1 MSDFIVPPMTSLP
14 MISLPM
20 TSLPLN
26 LHPGLQVLHLPAGD
40 VWIQRDDLIHPIV
53 SGNKWRKLVGHLDQ
67 MSSEGKRILIT
78 FGGAYSNH
86 LVATA
91 VAAQAAGLRCIGVL
105 RGQEEMKNHYLD
117 IASGAGMEL
126 YGVSRTLYREKA
138 AALEQVLSKL
148 DLSSE
153 DVFVVAEGG
162 SGPLG
167 LIGFKDLVDD
177 WQKTGKRIEH
187 VFHASATGTTA
198 VGLRKALDESMMI
211 DNALNEVA
219 VHSILVLK
227 NSKEQFEFAQRHNV
241 ELSMVEGYEF
251 GGYAKS
257 TQALNDFVQS
267 VSVRN
272 SIAFEP
278 IYTGKALF
286 ALNDWMLAQKKIGE
300 LVRDP
305 VTGIYPVIFLH
316 TGGTLNYSGVTLP
329 VIES

>member
-1 MSDFIVPPMTSLP
+1 MSDFTVPPMK
-14 MISLPM
+14 
-20 TSLPLN
+20 SLPLN

-53 SGNKWRKLVGHLDQ
+53 SGNKWRKLTGHLEQ

-91 VAAQAAGLRCIGVL
+91 VAAESACFRCIGIL
-105 RGQEEMKNHYLD
+105 RGEEEMQNHYLD
-117 IASGAGMEL
+117 IAKAAGMEL
-126 YGVSRTLYREKA
+126 HGVSRALYRDKSA
-138 AALEQVLSKL
+138 TMDNVLQKLALTP
-148 DLSSE
+148 E

-167 LIGFKDLVDD
+167 LIGFRDLIND
-177 WQKTGKRIEH
+177 WQKSGKHIEH
-187 VFHASATGTTA
+187 IFHASATGTTA
-198 VGLRKALDESMMI
+198 VGLRKALDELSML
-211 DNALNEVA
+211 DPTLNEVA

-227 NSKEQFEFAQRHNV
+227 NLTEQMEFAQRHNAEISWV
-241 ELSMVEGYEF
+241 DGYEF

-257 TQALNDFVQS
+257 TAALNDFVQS
-267 VSVRN
+267 VSNRN

-286 ALNDWMLAQKKIGE
+286 ALNDWLISQKESDVLE
-300 LVRDP
+300 LDKESGVFS
-305 VTGIYPVIFLH
+305 VVFLH

>member
-1 MSDFIVPPMTSLP
+1 MAQSMTP
-14 MISLPM
+14 
-20 TSLPLN
+20 LPLN
-26 LHPGLQVLHLPAGD
+26 LHPGLEVLHLPAGD
-40 VWIQRDDLIHPIV
+40 IWIQRDDLIHPIV
-53 SGNKWRKLVGHLDQ
+53 SGNKWRKLTGHLNQ

-91 VAAQAAGLRCIGVL
+91 VAAQAAGLRCIGIL
-105 RGQEEMKNHYLD
+105 RGEEEMKNHYLD

-126 YGVSRTLYREKA
+126 HGVSRTFYRDKA
-138 AALEQVLSKL
+138 AALEQVLRNC
-148 DLSSE
+148 DLSPE

-167 LIGFKDLVDD
+167 LIGFEDLVDD

-198 VGLRKALDESMMI
+198 VGLRKALDQSTMN
-211 DNALNEVA
+211 DKALNEAA

-227 NSKEQFEFAQRHNV
+227 NLTEQLEFGQRHSA
-241 ELSMVEGYEF
+241 ELSLVEGYEF

-257 TQALNDFVQS
+257 NQALNDFVQS
-267 VSVRN
+267 VSILN

-286 ALNDWMLAQKKIGE
+286 ALNDWLIAQKEADALE
-300 LVRDP
+300 LDKESGVFP
-305 VTGIYPVIFLH
+305 VVFLH

>member
-1 MSDFIVPPMTSLP
+1 MSDFIVPPMA
-14 MISLPM
+14 
-20 TSLPLN
+20 SLPLN

-40 VWIQRDDLIHPIV
+40 VWIQRDDLIHPVV
-53 SGNKWRKLVGHLDQ
+53 SGNKWRKLVGHLAQ
-67 MSSEGKRILIT
+67 LSMEGKRVLIT

-91 VAAQAAGLRCIGVL
+91 VAAQASGLRCIGVL
-105 RGQEEMKNHYLD
+105 RGEEEMKNHYLE

-126 YGVSRTLYREKA
+126 YGVSRALYRDKA
-138 AALEQVLSKL
+138 AALDQILRKCDVSPE
-148 DLSSE
+148 E
-153 DVFVVAEGG
+153 VFVVPEGG

-167 LIGFKDLVDD
+167 LLGFRDLIDD

-198 VGLRKALDESMMI
+198 VGLRKALDESVI
-211 DNALNEVA
+211 NDNLPKEVV

-227 NSKEQFEFAQRHNV
+227 NSTEQLEFAQCHSAD
-241 ELSMVEGYEF
+241 LTLVEGYEF

-257 TQALNDFVQS
+257 NPALINFVQS
-267 VSVRN
+267 VSLRN
-272 SIAFEP
+272 GIAFEP

-286 ALNDWMLAQKKIGE
+286 ALNDWIIAQKGSTTLEWDKESG
-300 LVRDP
+300 VFP
-305 VTGIYPVIFLH
+305 VVFLH

>member
-1 MSDFIVPPMTSLP
+1 MSDFTVPPMK
-14 MISLPM
+14 
-20 TSLPLN
+20 SLPLN

-53 SGNKWRKLVGHLDQ
+53 SGNKWRKLTGHLEQ

-91 VAAQAAGLRCIGVL
+91 VAAESACFRCIGIL
-105 RGQEEMKNHYLD
+105 RGEEEMQNHYLD
-117 IASGAGMEL
+117 IAKAAGMEL
-126 YGVSRTLYREKA
+126 HGVSRALYRDKSA
-138 AALEQVLSKL
+138 TMDNVLQKLALTP
-148 DLSSE
+148 E

-162 SGPLG
+162 CGPLG
-167 LIGFKDLVDD
+167 LIGFHDLIND
-177 WQKTGKRIEH
+177 WQKSGKHIEH
-187 VFHASATGTTA
+187 IFHASATGTTA
-198 VGLRKALDESMMI
+198 VGLRKALDDSTMNENS
-211 DNALNEVA
+211 LNEVA

-227 NSKEQFEFAQRHNV
+227 NLTEQMEFAQRHNAEISWV
-241 ELSMVEGYEF
+241 DGYEF

-257 TQALNDFVQS
+257 TAALNDFVQS
-267 VSVRN
+267 VSNRN

-286 ALNDWMLAQKKIGE
+286 ALNDWLIAQKESDVLE
-300 LVRDP
+300 LDKESGVFP
-305 VTGIYPVIFLH
+305 VVFLH

>member
-1 MSDFIVPPMTSLP
+1 
-14 MISLPM
+14 
-20 TSLPLN
+20 
-26 LHPGLQVLHLPAGD
+26 
-40 VWIQRDDLIHPIV
+40 
-53 SGNKWRKLVGHLDQ
+53 

-91 VAAQAAGLRCIGVL
+91 VAAESAGFRCIGIL
-105 RGQEEMKNHYLD
+105 RGEEEMQNHYLD
-117 IASGAGMEL
+117 IAKAAGMEL
-126 YGVSRTLYREKA
+126 YGVSRALYRDKA
-138 AALEQVLSKL
+138 AALEKVLRKC
-148 DLSSE
+148 DLSPE

-187 VFHASATGTTA
+187 IFHASATGTTA
-198 VGLRKALDESMMI
+198 VGLRKALNDSTI
-211 DNALNEVA
+211 NDKALNEVA

-227 NSKEQFEFAQRHNV
+227 NSTEQLEFGQRHSA
-241 ELSMVEGYEF
+241 ELSLVEGYEF

-257 TQALNDFVQS
+257 NPALNDFVQS
-267 VSVRN
+267 VSIRN

-286 ALNDWMLAQKKIGE
+286 ALNDWLIAQKESDALE
-300 LVRDP
+300 LDKESGVFP
-305 VTGIYPVIFLH
+305 VVFLH

>member
-1 MSDFIVPPMTSLP
+1 MSDFTVPPMK
-14 MISLPM
+14 
-20 TSLPLN
+20 SLPLN

-53 SGNKWRKLVGHLDQ
+53 SGNKWRKLTGHLEQ

-91 VAAQAAGLRCIGVL
+91 VAAESAGIRCIGIL
-105 RGQEEMKNHYLD
+105 RGEEEMQNHYLD
-117 IASGAGMEL
+117 IAKAAGMEL
-126 YGVSRTLYREKA
+126 HGVSRALYRDKLA
-138 AALEQVLSKL
+138 AMDNVLQKLALTP
-148 DLSSE
+148 E

-162 SGPLG
+162 CGPLG
-167 LIGFKDLVDD
+167 LIGFRDLIND
-177 WQKTGKRIEH
+177 WQKSGKHIEH
-187 VFHASATGTTA
+187 IFHASATGTTA
-198 VGLRKALDESMMI
+198 VGLRKALDELSML
-211 DNALNEVA
+211 DPTLNEVA

-227 NSKEQFEFAQRHNV
+227 NLTEQMEFAQRHNAEISWV
-241 ELSMVEGYEF
+241 DGYEF

-257 TQALNDFVQS
+257 TAALNDFVQS
-267 VSVRN
+267 VSNRN

-286 ALNDWMLAQKKIGE
+286 ALNDWLIAQKESDTLKLDKESG
-300 LVRDP
+300 VFP
-305 VTGIYPVIFLH
+305 VVFLH

>member
-1 MSDFIVPPMTSLP
+1 MTP
-14 MISLPM
+14 
-20 TSLPLN
+20 LPLN
-26 LHPGLQVLHLPAGD
+26 LHPGLEVLHLPAGD

-53 SGNKWRKLVGHLDQ
+53 SGNKWRKLTGHLNQ

-91 VAAQAAGLRCIGVL
+91 VAAESAGFRCIGIL
-105 RGQEEMKNHYLD
+105 RGEEEMQNHYLD
-117 IASGAGMEL
+117 IAKAAGMEL
-126 YGVSRTLYREKA
+126 YGVSRALYRDKA
-138 AALEQVLSKL
+138 AALEKVLRKC
-148 DLSSE
+148 DLSPE

-187 VFHASATGTTA
+187 IFHASATGTTA
-198 VGLRKALDESMMI
+198 VGLRKALDQSTI
-211 DNALNEVA
+211 NDKALNEVA

-227 NSKEQFEFAQRHNV
+227 NSTEQLEFGQRHSA
-241 ELSMVEGYEF
+241 ELSLVEGYEF

-257 TQALNDFVQS
+257 NQVLNDFVQS
-267 VSVRN
+267 VSIRN

-286 ALNDWMLAQKKIGE
+286 ALNDWLIAQKESDALE
-300 LVRDP
+300 LDKESGVFP
-305 VTGIYPVIFLH
+305 VVFLH

>member
-1 MSDFIVPPMTSLP
+1 MSDFIIP
-14 MISLPM
+14 PM

-26 LHPGLQVLHLPAGD
+26 LHPGLQVLHLPAGN

-53 SGNKWRKLVGHLDQ
+53 SGNKWRKLTGHLNQ

-91 VAAQAAGLRCIGVL
+91 VAAQAASLRCIGVL
-105 RGQEEMKNHYLD
+105 RGEEEMKNHYLD

-126 YGVSRTLYREKA
+126 HGVSRTLYRDKA

-148 DLSSE
+148 DLSPE

-167 LIGFKDLVDD
+167 LLGFKDLVDD

-198 VGLRKALDESMMI
+198 VGLRKALDQSTI
-211 DNALNEVA
+211 NDKALNEVA
-219 VHSILVLK
+219 VYSILVLK
-227 NSKEQFEFAQRHNV
+227 NSTEQLEFAQRHNV

-257 TQALNDFVQS
+257 NQALNDFVQS
-267 VSVRN
+267 VSIRN

-286 ALNDWMLAQKKIGE
+286 ALNDWLIAQKESDALE
-300 LVRDP
+300 LDKESGVFP
-305 VTGIYPVIFLH
+305 VVFLH

>member
-1 MSDFIVPPMTSLP
+1 MSDLTVPPMK
-14 MISLPM
+14 
-20 TSLPLN
+20 SLPLN
-26 LHPGLQVLHLPAGD
+26 LHPGLEVLHLPAGD

-53 SGNKWRKLVGHLDQ
+53 SGNKWRKLTGHLDQ
-67 MSSEGKRILIT
+67 MDIENKRILVT

-91 VAAQAAGLRCIGVL
+91 VAAESAGFRCIGIL
-105 RGQEEMKNHYLD
+105 RGEEEMQNHYLD
-117 IASGAGMEL
+117 IAKAAGMEL
-126 YGVSRTLYREKA
+126 HGVSRALYRDKS
-138 AALEQVLSKL
+138 AALANVLIRL
-148 DLSSE
+148 TLTPE

-187 VFHASATGTTA
+187 VFHASATATTA
-198 VGLRKALDESMMI
+198 VGLRKALDQSRMNDKGQKDVVI
-211 DNALNEVA
+211 
-219 VHSILVLK
+219 HSILVLK
-227 NSKEQFEFAQRHNV
+227 NLIEQMEFAQRHNADI
-241 ELSMVEGYEF
+241 SWVEGYEF

-257 TQALNDFVQS
+257 TEALNDFVQS
-267 VSVRN
+267 VSIRN

-286 ALNDWMLAQKKIGE
+286 ALNDWIIDQKESDALKLDKESG
-300 LVRDP
+300 VFP
-305 VTGIYPVIFLH
+305 VVFLH

>member
-1 MSDFIVPPMTSLP
+1 MAQSMTP
-14 MISLPM
+14 
-20 TSLPLN
+20 LPLN
-26 LHPGLQVLHLPAGD
+26 LHPGLEVLHLPAGD

-53 SGNKWRKLVGHLDQ
+53 SGNKWRKLIGHLNQ

-91 VAAQAAGLRCIGVL
+91 VAAESAGFRCIGIL
-105 RGQEEMKNHYLD
+105 RGEEEMQNHYLD
-117 IASGAGMEL
+117 IAKAAGMEL
-126 YGVSRTLYREKA
+126 YGVSRALYRDKA

-148 DLSSE
+148 DLSPE

-187 VFHASATGTTA
+187 IFHASATGTTA
-198 VGLRKALDESMMI
+198 VGLRKALNDSTI
-211 DNALNEVA
+211 NDKALNEVA

-227 NSKEQFEFAQRHNV
+227 NSTEQLEFGQRHSA
-241 ELSMVEGYEF
+241 ELSLVEGYEF

-257 TQALNDFVQS
+257 NQALNDFVQS
-267 VSVRN
+267 VSIRN

-286 ALNDWMLAQKKIGE
+286 ALNDWLIAQKESDALE
-300 LVRDP
+300 LDKESGVFP
-305 VTGIYPVIFLH
+305 VVFLH

>member
-1 MSDFIVPPMTSLP
+1 MSDFLVPP

-53 SGNKWRKLVGHLDQ
+53 SGNKWRKLTGHLNQ

-91 VAAQAAGLRCIGVL
+91 LAAESAGFRCIGIL
-105 RGQEEMKNHYLD
+105 RGEEEMQNHYLD
-117 IASGAGMEL
+117 IAKAAGMEL
-126 YGVSRTLYREKA
+126 YGVSRALYRDKA

-148 DLSSE
+148 DLSPE

-187 VFHASATGTTA
+187 IFHASATGTTA
-198 VGLRKALDESMMI
+198 VGLRKALNDSTI
-211 DNALNEVA
+211 NDKALNEVA

-227 NSKEQFEFAQRHNV
+227 NMIEQMEFAQRHNAEISWV
-241 ELSMVEGYEF
+241 DGYEF

-257 TQALNDFVQS
+257 NQVLNDFVQS
-267 VSVRN
+267 VSIRN

-278 IYTGKALF
+278 IYTGKTLF
-286 ALNDWMLAQKKIGE
+286 ALNDWLIAQKESDALE
-300 LVRDP
+300 LDKESGVFP
-305 VTGIYPVIFLH
+305 VVFLH

>member
-1 MSDFIVPPMTSLP
+1 MSDLIAQSIPP
-14 MISLPM
+14 
-20 TSLPLN
+20 LPLN
-26 LHPGLQVLHLPAGD
+26 LHPGLRVLHLPVGD

-53 SGNKWRKLVGHLDQ
+53 SGNKWRKLVGHLAQ
-67 MSSEGKRILIT
+67 MSSEGKRVLVT

-91 VAAQAAGLRCIGVL
+91 VAAEASGVRCIGIL
-105 RGQEEMKNHYLD
+105 RGEEEMQNRYLD
-117 IASGAGMEL
+117 IANGAGMEL
-126 YGVSRTLYREKA
+126 HGVSRSLYRDKA
-138 AALEQVLSKL
+138 AALDNVLLKL
-148 DLSSE
+148 DLSHE
-153 DVFVVAEGG
+153 EVFVVAEGG
-162 SGPLG
+162 RGPLG
-167 LIGFKDLVDD
+167 LIGFKNLVDD

-198 VGLRKALDESMMI
+198 VGLRKALNGAMMN
-211 DNALNEVA
+211 DAALHEVA

-227 NSKEQFEFAQRHNV
+227 NLTEQLEFAQRHSA
-241 ELSMVEGYEF
+241 ELSLVEGYEF
-251 GGYAKS
+251 RGYAKS
-257 TQALNDFVQS
+257 TQALDDFVQS

-286 ALNDWMLAQKKIGE
+286 ALNDWLIAQKESGALE
-300 LVRDP
+300 LDVES
-305 VTGIYPVIFLH
+305 GIYPVVFLH

>member
-1 MSDFIVPPMTSLP
+1 MSDFTVPPMTSLP
-14 MISLPM
+14 V
-20 TSLPLN
+20 N
-26 LHPGLQVLHLPAGD
+26 LHIGLQVLHLPAGD

-53 SGNKWRKLVGHLDQ
+53 SGNKWRKLTGHLNQ

-91 VAAQAAGLRCIGVL
+91 VAAQAASLRRIGIL
-105 RGQEEMKNHYLD
+105 RGEEEMKNHYLD

-126 YGVSRTLYREKA
+126 HGVSRTLYRDKT

-148 DLSSE
+148 DLSPE

-177 WQKTGKRIEH
+177 WHKTGKRIEH

-198 VGLRKALDESMMI
+198 VGLRKALDQSTINDM
-211 DNALNEVA
+211 ALNEAA

-227 NSKEQFEFAQRHNV
+227 NSTEQMEFAQSHNV

-257 TQALNDFVQS
+257 SQALNDFVQS
-267 VSVRN
+267 VSIRN

-286 ALNDWMLAQKKIGE
+286 ALNDWLIAQKESDALE
-300 LVRDP
+300 LDKESGVFP
-305 VTGIYPVIFLH
+305 VVFLH

>member
-1 MSDFIVPPMTSLP
+1 MSEFLVPP

-20 TSLPLN
+20 ISLPLN

-53 SGNKWRKLVGHLDQ
+53 SGNKWRKLTGHFAQ

-91 VAAQAAGLRCIGVL
+91 VAAQAASLRCIGIL
-105 RGQEEMKNHYLD
+105 RGEEEMRNHYLD
-117 IASGAGMEL
+117 IASGTGMKL
-126 YGVSRTLYREKA
+126 CGVSRVLYRDKS
-138 AALEQVLSKL
+138 AALENVLREL
-148 DLSSE
+148 DLSPE

-198 VGLRKALDESMMI
+198 VGLRKALDQSRMN
-211 DNALNEVA
+211 DKGQKDVV

-227 NSKEQFEFAQRHNV
+227 NLIEQMEFAQRHNA
-241 ELSMVEGYEF
+241 EISWVEGYEF

-257 TQALNDFVQS
+257 TEPLNDFVQS
-267 VSVRN
+267 VSIRN

-286 ALNDWMLAQKKIGE
+286 ALNDWLITQKESDALKLDKESG
-300 LVRDP
+300 VFP
-305 VTGIYPVIFLH
+305 VVFLH

>member
-1 MSDFIVPPMTSLP
+1 MSDLTVPPMK
-14 MISLPM
+14 
-20 TSLPLN
+20 SLPLN
-26 LHPGLQVLHLPAGD
+26 LHPGLEVLHLPAGD

-53 SGNKWRKLVGHLDQ
+53 SGNKWRKLVGHLSQ
-67 MSSEGKRILIT
+67 MDIENKRILVT

-91 VAAQAAGLRCIGVL
+91 VAAESAGFRCIGIL
-105 RGQEEMKNHYLD
+105 RGEEEMQNHYLD
-117 IASGAGMEL
+117 IAKAAGMEL
-126 YGVSRTLYREKA
+126 HGVSRALYRDKS
-138 AALEQVLSKL
+138 AALANVLIRL
-148 DLSSE
+148 TLTPE

-177 WQKTGKRIEH
+177 WQKTGKRFNHI
-187 VFHASATGTTA
+187 FHASATGTTA
-198 VGLRKALDESMMI
+198 VGLRKALDQSRMNDKGQKDI
-211 DNALNEVA
+211 VI
-219 VHSILVLK
+219 HSILVLK
-227 NSKEQFEFAQRHNV
+227 NLIEQMEFAQRHNA
-241 ELSMVEGYEF
+241 EISWVEGYEF

-257 TQALNDFVQS
+257 TEALNDFVQS
-267 VSVRN
+267 VSIRN

-286 ALNDWMLAQKKIGE
+286 ALNDWLITQKESDALE
-300 LVRDP
+300 LDKESGVFP
-305 VTGIYPVIFLH
+305 VVFLH